1 MQNFSDPQI
10 FENDFPRRQPKHFR
24 DRDGRPLVRDRNSF
38 RNSKIA
44 CKIFRTRK
52 ILKTIFH
59 GAHKTPRDRDRD
71 PLVCDRDLLWILKFA
86 CKIFRFHKF
95 LKTISHGAS
104 PNTLGIGMGALW
116 YAIGIHFKILKSH
129 ANFSDPLDFENDFPR
144 RPPNTLGIGIG
155 TLWYAKRVYFGIL
168 KSHAK
173 FFASANF

>member
-10 FENDFPRRQPKHFR
+10 FENDFPRRQPKHLR

-71 PLVCDRDLLWILKFA
+71 PLVCDRDLLWNS
-86 CKIFRFHKF
+86 KIR
-95 LKTISHGAS
+95 
-104 PNTLGIGMGALW
+104 MQ
-116 YAIGIHFKILKSH
+116 
-129 ANFSDPLDFENDFPR
+129 NFSLPQIFENDFPR
-144 RPPNTLGIGIG
+144 RQPKHLRDRDGRPLVRDRSSFRNSKIACKILRTR
-155 TLWYAKRVYFGIL
+155 KIL
-168 KSHAK
+168 KTIFHGAHQKS
-173 FFASANF
+173 